1 MVRHEKGCMADMGWL
16 ESLSAAQT
24 GLVVAFGAGLLVGV
38 ERERRKG
45 QGPERHAAG
54 LRSFLVAAMAG
65 AAGQVV
71 SPLAAAVA
79 LAGVS
84 GLAALSHWRSR
95 SDDPGLTT
103 ELALIAI
110 TLVGMLAV
118 SQPELAAALAVVL
131 AGVLTLKTRLHRFA
145 TDWLSEAELHD
156 GLLLAALA
164 LVLLPLLPAAP
175 IEWLGHLS
183 PQRVL
188 MLVLVILMMQAASHV
203 GQRLLGQRAGVPL
216 AGLLGGF
223 VSSTATI
230 SALGS
235 QARNGEIPLR
245 LAWCGGVLST
255 AATWLQAWLIGGV
268 LAPRHAAELTGLAL
282 VGALVP
288 CVLGL
293 MLWRRH
299 GAGEPAPMAR
309 VDGAVLRLKEAL
321 QVSGLLLLGAL
332 LVQWAHARS
341 DAGLLIG
348 VAIAAVADA
357 HAPVAA
363 LWGMREGGSVSSS
376 ELLHGTLVAVS
387 VNSVTRTVAA
397 WAAGGRRFALGMA
410 AAFALSLAVVWA
422 WDAFLS

>member
-1 MVRHEKGCMADMGWL
+1 MGWL
-16 ESLSAAQT
+16 DSLSAAQM
-24 GLVVAFGAGLLVGV
+24 GLVVAFGSGLLVGV

-45 QGPERHAAG
+45 AGPGRQPAG
-54 LRSFLVAAMAG
+54 LRTFLVAALAG
-65 AAGQVV
+65 AVGQVV
-71 SPLAAAVA
+71 SPIAAGVALAAVA
-79 LAGVS
+79 
-84 GLAALSHWRSR
+84 GLAALSYWRSS

-110 TLVGMLAV
+110 TLIGMLAV
-118 SQPELAAALAVVL
+118 SQPALAAALAVVL

-145 TDWLSEAELHD
+145 TDWLSEVELHD

-164 LVLLPLLPAAP
+164 LVLLPLLPAEP

-183 PQRVL
+183 PRRVL
-188 MLVLVILMMQAASHV
+188 TLVLVILLMQAASHV
-203 GQRLLGQRAGVPL
+203 GQRLLGQRSGVPV

-235 QARNGEIPLR
+235 QARSGEIPLR

-255 AATWLQAWLIGGV
+255 AATWMQAWLIGAV
-268 LAPRHAAELTGLAL
+268 VAPRVAFEFTFLAL
-282 VGALVP
+282 VGASVP

-293 MLWRRH
+293 LLWRMKGDREVVH
-299 GAGEPAPMAR
+299 PR
-309 VDGAVLRLKEAL
+309 LDGAVLRLKEAL
-321 QVSGLLLLGAL
+321 QVSGLLLVGAL
-332 LVQWAHARS
+332 LVQWAHAHS

-363 LWGMREGGSVSSS
+363 LWGMREAGSIVRS
-376 ELLHGTLVAVS
+376 ELLHGALVAIS
-387 VNSVTRTVAA
+387 VNAVTRTVAA
-397 WAAGGRRFALGMA
+397 WAAGGSRYAMGIG
-410 AAFALSLAVVWA
+410 AAFVVGLGVAWG
-422 WDAFLS
+422 WDAFLM